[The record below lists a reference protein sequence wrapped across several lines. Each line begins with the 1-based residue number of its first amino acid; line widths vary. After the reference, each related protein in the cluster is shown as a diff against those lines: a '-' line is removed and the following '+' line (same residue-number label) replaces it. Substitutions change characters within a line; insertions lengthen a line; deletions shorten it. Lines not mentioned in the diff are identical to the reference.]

1 MKAHYRSLAVCKL
14 VLALEKKEPIPKF
27 STLSAMYMLKKSMG
41 CISNQTFTNCFEKS
55 GISEKDSEKAMNDEG
70 NPFKWLD
77 NHDVEED
84 PVSDS
89 GR

>member
-1 MKAHYRSLAVCKL
+1 
-14 VLALEKKEPIPKF
+14 
-27 STLSAMYMLKKSMG
+27 MG

-55 GISEKDSEKAMNDEG
+55 GISEKDSEKAMNDEE